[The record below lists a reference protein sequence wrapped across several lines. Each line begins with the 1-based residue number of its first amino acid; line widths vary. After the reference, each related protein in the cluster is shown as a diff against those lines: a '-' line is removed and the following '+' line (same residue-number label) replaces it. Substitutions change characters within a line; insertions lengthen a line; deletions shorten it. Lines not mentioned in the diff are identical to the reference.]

1 MLNLKEEKEEK
12 EKEEEEEEE
21 EENMKHSAHH
31 SPMIYDGGHGLIP
44 ILSIYYRTCSHGNY
58 KEP

>member
-1 MLNLKEEKEEK
+1 MLNLKEKEKE
-12 EKEEEEEEE
+12 EEEEEEE

-44 ILSIYYRTCSHGNY
+44 ILTCSHGNY

>member
-1 MLNLKEEKEEK
+1 MLNLKE